1 MRLSFDILTR
11 TFSPS
16 ITPLEAMQKVQRDM
30 DGDFLYGAVIG
41 SDFYSPEP
49 YPEAK
54 PWEECPWGKYRV
66 RKLKDIVPDKRGTCL
81 EYTKYA
87 HYMLDKMG
95 IRNRTFMVL
104 GDDGH
109 LSHTFVVAYVGGNA
123 YWLESAQWKNRGMH
137 KIDHLT
143 DVGDKMAVHY
153 TIYEF
158 DQDKVADKEMGGN
171 EYVKWI
177 TRQKAVVYK

>member
-1 MRLSFDILTR
+1 M
-11 TFSPS
+11 
-16 ITPLEAMQKVQRDM
+16 TPLEAMQKVQRDM
-30 DGDFLYGAVIG
+30 DGEFLYGAVVG
-41 SDFYSPEP
+41 DNFYSPED
-49 YPEAK
+49 YPGAK
-54 PWEECPWGKYRV
+54 PWEDCPWDKYKV
-66 RKLKDIVPDKRGTCL
+66 RRLPDVIADKRGTCL

-95 IRNRTFMVL
+95 VRNRTFMIL

-137 KIDHLT
+137 RIGTLA
-143 DVGDKMAVHY
+143 DVGDRMAKHY

-177 TRQKAVVYK
+177 TRQNAVAHK